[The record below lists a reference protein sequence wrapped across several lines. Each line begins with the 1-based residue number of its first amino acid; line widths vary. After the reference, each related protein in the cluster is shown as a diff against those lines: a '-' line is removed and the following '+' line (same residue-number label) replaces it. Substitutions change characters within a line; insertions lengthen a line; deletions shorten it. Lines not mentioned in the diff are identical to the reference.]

1 MNRRLRVLG
10 SAAALLSLLLGVAH
24 AQPENASTKAPVE
37 VTYYFLP
44 G

>member
-1 MNRRLRVLG
+1 MKRTYRVAG
-10 SAAALLSLLLGVAH
+10 SAVLLLILVLGVAQ
-24 AQPENASTKAPVE
+24 ARPENASAKAPVE

>member
-1 MNRRLRVLG
+1 MKRMLRVAG
-10 SAAALLSLLLGVAH
+10 SAAVLLILVLGVAH
-24 AQPENASTKAPVE
+24 ARPENASAKAPLE